1 MSKIKVF
8 VSGKY
13 RANMFGIMIDTA
25 NRICY
30 IGNSIR
36 TDSCPVF
43 VFQKVFYSI
52 IQSFYFLIF
61 SREQEKSKD
70 MRAVFCVPF
79 CPFCCFL
86 FYHSLI
92 IVISYS
98 F

>member
-70 MRAVFCVPF
+70 MRAVFVCRSVRF
-79 CPFCCFL
+79 AV
-86 FYHSLI
+86 FYFI
-92 IVISYS
+92 IL
-98 F
+98 